1 VTSGHLGPAVL
12 AEYDEGLLADRQAAQ
27 VRAHL
32 AECNACSVLHAQI
45 RAVPERLRTAPKELP
60 VPGHVVRQIDEALAA
75 ERDRITEPA
84 QAAPPNVVRLGRRR
98 QLLRHAPQLLGAAAL
113 VGAIAFVGSVVP
125 GGSDDGSGGDAL
137 SSADA
142 PEATSDQEAA
152 GGVDVPASEDLT
164 QSDNARLDEQI
175 RAVAGLVLLSQR
187 GGLTTPDSVVP
198 EPAHDDARAQLG
210 SDCGTALARELGR
223 DRLGAAPTD
232 VGGNGNV
239 LVVVAGAGPGSAQG
253 WVVPGCDASTD
264 DAVAER
270 TVRLE

>member
-12 AEYDEGLLADRQAAQ
+12 AEYDEGLLADRRATQ

-32 AECNACSVLHAQI
+32 AECDACTVLHAQI
-45 RAVPERLRTAPKELP
+45 GALPERLRTAPKELP

-75 ERDRITEPA
+75 EQDRTAEPA
-84 QAAPPNVVRLGRRR
+84 QASPPNVVRLGRLRP
-98 QLLRHAPQLLGAAAL
+98 LLRHAPQLLGAAAL
-113 VGAIAFVGSVVP
+113 VGAIAFVGSVVL
-125 GGSDDGSGGDAL
+125 GGSDDGSDEGAL

-142 PEATSDQEAA
+142 PEATSGDVA
-152 GGVDVPASEDLT
+152 GGGDVPASEDLT

-175 RAVAGLVLLSQR
+175 RAVVGPVLQSES
-187 GGLTTPDSVVP
+187 GGIPTPSSVVP
-198 EPAHDDARAQLG
+198 PESAQDDARAQFG
-210 SDCGTALARELGR
+210 SGCGAALAREVGR

-232 VGGNGNV
+232 VGGGGNV

-264 DAVAER
+264 DAIAER

>member
-32 AECNACSVLHAQI
+32 AECDACSVLRAQI
-45 RAVPERLRTAPKELP
+45 GALPERLRTAPKELP

-75 ERDRITEPA
+75 ERDRMAEPA
-84 QAAPPNVVRLGRRR
+84 QAGRPNVVRLGRLRP
-98 QLLRHAPQLLGAAAL
+98 LLRHAPQLLGAAAL
-113 VGAIAFVGSVVP
+113 VGAIAFVGSVVL
-125 GGSDDGSGGDAL
+125 GGSDDGSDEGAL

-142 PEATSDQEAA
+142 PEATSGDVA
-152 GGVDVPASEDLT
+152 GGADVPASEDLS

-175 RAVAGLVLLSQR
+175 RAVAGLVLASQR
-187 GGLTTPDSVVP
+187 GGLPTPDSVGP
-198 EPAHDDARAQLG
+198 ESAQDDARAQLSSG
-210 SDCGTALARELGR
+210 CGAALAREVGR

-232 VGGNGNV
+232 VGGGGNV

>member
-12 AEYDEGLLADRQAAQ
+12 AEYNEGLLADRQAAQ
-27 VRAHL
+27 VGAHL
-32 AECNACSVLHAQI
+32 AECDACSVLHAQI
-45 RAVPERLRTAPKELP
+45 GAVPEQLRTAPKELP

-75 ERDRITEPA
+75 ERGRIAEPA
-84 QAAPPNVVRLGRRR
+84 QAAPPAVVRLGRRR

-113 VGAIAFVGSVVP
+113 VGAIAFVGSIGL
-125 GGSDDGSGGDAL
+125 GGSGDDSGDGALGSAG
-137 SSADA
+137 A
-142 PEATSDQEAA
+142 PEATSEQDAA
-152 GGVDVPASEDLT
+152 GGAEVPTSEDL
-164 QSDNARLDEQI
+164 ARLDEQI
-175 RAVAGLVLLSQR
+175 RAIATGAFTPLR
-187 GGLTTPDSVVP
+187 GGLTPGSGALESDQ
-198 EPAHDDARAQLG
+198 DDFRAQLG
-210 SDCGTALARELGR
+210 SNCGAELAREVGR

-232 VGGNGNV
+232 VGGGGNV

>member
-32 AECNACSVLHAQI
+32 AECDACTVLHAQI
-45 RAVPERLRTAPKELP
+45 GALPERLRTAPKELP

-75 ERDRITEPA
+75 ERDRIAEPA
-84 QAAPPNVVRLGRRR
+84 QASPPNVVRLGRLRP
-98 QLLRHAPQLLGAAAL
+98 LLRHAPQLLGAAAL
-113 VGAIAFVGSVVP
+113 VGAIAFVGPVVL
-125 GGSDDGSGGDAL
+125 GGSDDGSDEGAL

-142 PEATSDQEAA
+142 PEATSGDVA
-152 GGVDVPASEDLT
+152 GGGDVPASEDL
-164 QSDNARLDEQI
+164 ARLDEQI
-175 RAVAGLVLLSQR
+175 RAVAGLVFASQR
-187 GGLTTPDSVVP
+187 GGLPTPGSGALESDQ
-198 EPAHDDARAQLG
+198 DDFRAQLG
-210 SDCGTALARELGR
+210 SNCGAALAREVGR

-232 VGGNGNV
+232 VGGGGNV
-239 LVVVAGAGPGSAQG
+239 LVVVAGAGPESAQG

>member
-32 AECNACSVLHAQI
+32 AECDACSVLHAQI
-45 RAVPERLRTAPKELP
+45 GALPERLRTAPKRLP

-75 ERDRITEPA
+75 ERDRIAEPV
-84 QAAPPNVVRLGRRR
+84 QARPRNVVRLGRLRP
-98 QLLRHAPQLLGAAAL
+98 LLRHAPQLMGAAAL
-113 VGAIAFVGSVVP
+113 IGAIAFVGSVVLV
-125 GGSDDGSGGDAL
+125 GSDDRSDEGAL
-137 SSADA
+137 SSDDA
-142 PEATSDQEAA
+142 PEATSGDLA
-152 GGVDVPASEDLT
+152 GGGDVLASEDL
-164 QSDNARLDEQI
+164 ARLDEQI
-175 RAVAGLVLLSQR
+175 RAVAGLVFASQ
-187 GGLTTPDSVVP
+187 GGGQPTPSSAVP
-198 EPAHDDARAQLG
+198 ESAQDDARAQLG
-210 SDCGTALARELGR
+210 SDCGAALAREVGR

-232 VGGNGNV
+232 VGGGNV

>member
-1 VTSGHLGPAVL
+1 MTSGHLLPAVL

-32 AECNACSVLHAQI
+32 AECDACSVLHAQI
-45 RAVPERLRTAPKELP
+45 GALPERLRTVPKELP

-75 ERDRITEPA
+75 ERDRIAEPA

-113 VGAIAFVGSVVP
+113 VGAIAFVGSIGL
-125 GGSDDGSGGDAL
+125 GGSGDDSGEGAL
-137 SSADA
+137 GSADA
-142 PEATSDQEAA
+142 PESTSGDLA
-152 GGVDVPASEDLT
+152 GGAEVPASEDL
-164 QSDNARLDEQI
+164 ARLDEQI
-175 RAVAGLVLLSQR
+175 RAVAGLVLASQR
-187 GGLTTPDSVVP
+187 GDLQTPDSAVP
-198 EPAHDDARAQLG
+198 ESAQDDARARLG
-210 SDCGTALARELGR
+210 SDCGAALAREVGR

-232 VGGNGNV
+232 VGGGGYV

-264 DAVAER
+264 DAVADR